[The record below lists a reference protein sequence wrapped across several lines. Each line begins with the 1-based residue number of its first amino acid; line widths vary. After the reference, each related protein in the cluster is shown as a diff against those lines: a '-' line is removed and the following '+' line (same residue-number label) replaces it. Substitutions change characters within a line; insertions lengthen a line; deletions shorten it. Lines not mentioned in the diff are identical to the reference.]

1 MDVEHV
7 GLAVE
12 DPVAAARWYAQHLGM
27 RVVRSGGPPAHGR
40 FLADGSGH
48 VMLEVYNNPAVAVP
62 DYRAMDPRVL
72 HVAFET
78 DDVEGLRERLLRA
91 GAAAE
96 GEIVYADDGDVI
108 ATLRDPWGL
117 PIQLAK
123 RGRAMI

>member
-1 MDVEHV
+1 
-7 GLAVE
+7 
-12 DPVAAARWYAQHLGM
+12 
-27 RVVRSGGPPAHGR
+27 
-40 FLADGSGH
+40 
-48 VMLEVYNNPAVAVP
+48 
-62 DYRAMDPRVL
+62 MDPRVL